1 MKVVSLPAS
10 LDYRSL
16 EHIFAALR
24 TGDEPKILFD
34 ARHVRWV
41 DPVGMIGL
49 LCAGRLLLDRT
60 GERPGLRLPDSGDV
74 SGYMQRMGF
83 GPAADDIF
91 SGSEAVPA
99 RGAGASDVL
108 LEITSIAENRDVHD
122 LIEQLQ
128 DRAGAILSRT
138 LRYPPTAVLQFSVIL
153 SEVCQN
159 ILEHAG
165 APGWVAAQA
174 YFWKKRLGRPV
185 LIIGV
190 GDVGRGFKE
199 SLTAE
204 HSGRFG
210 DRWGDATALEAAFIH
225 GLTRFPGSPPPRGS
239 PWRGPAGPLMRARE
253 PRAQWGCQSRCGSL
267 WNRYSVDGASRAPLA
282 FSNAPALPCRRPSRN
297 HDRCRAPRNGG
308 SRRSSTRSGRR
319 CTRTVGTWSSSD
331 SISKRGLF
339 ASD

>member
-16 EHIFAALR
+16 EDIFAALR

-60 GERPGLRLPDSGDV
+60 GERSGLRLPDSGDV

-83 GPAADDIF
+83 GSAADDIF
-91 SGSEAVPA
+91 SGPEALPA

-225 GLTRFPGSPPPRGS
+225 GLTRFPDQGRGQGIQQIRKQVRR
-239 PWRGPAGPLMRARE
+239 W
-253 PRAQWGCQSRCGSL
+253 
-267 WNRYSVDGASRAPLA
+267 DGVIAI
-282 FSNAPALPCRRPSRN
+282 
-297 HDRCRAPRNGG
+297 
-308 SRRSSTRSGRR
+308 RSGIARIAD
-319 CTRTVGTWSSSD
+319 VPAWEEAPPLEE
-331 SISKRGLF
+331 GLTPVPGAQITIILP
-339 ASD
+339 ASDGESSP